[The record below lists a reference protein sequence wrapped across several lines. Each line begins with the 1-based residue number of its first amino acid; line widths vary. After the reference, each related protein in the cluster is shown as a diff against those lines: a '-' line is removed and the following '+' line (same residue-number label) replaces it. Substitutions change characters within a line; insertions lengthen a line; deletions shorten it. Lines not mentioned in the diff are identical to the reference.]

1 MLFSDDAFI
10 AESSTFDDLFKLDAD
25 LAKRD
30 RLAVCA
36 RYIAGFACVPMV
48 EVMSQMRVAAPP
60 RAYDAALEYA
70 TSNEPHN
77 SDYSDDDDLQQGTVE
92 CSL

>member
-1 MLFSDDAFI
+1 MHLAELSTIDELFQ
-10 AESSTFDDLFKLDAD
+10 LDAD

-36 RYIAGFACVPMV
+36 RHITGFACVPMV
-48 EVMSQMRVAAPP
+48 EVMSQMRIAASS

-70 TSNEPHN
+70 TANEPHN
-77 SDYSDDDDLQQGTVE
+77 SDYTDDDDLQQGAV
-92 CSL
+92 